1 MRQHVPGTY
10 AKILSQ
16 EVRLLQVLD
25 HPNIIKLYRMI
36 ETEQDYFIIMYVLYT
51 YMYMYMLDYFIIM
64 CVLMELTW
72 GTGTLLYVLGSCM
85 YVLIELTGDR
95 ECLFVY
101 KALHRS
107 SMSRVPVKGDFL

>member
-1 MRQHVPGTY
+1 MINGHMYFQRRREKEEEMRQHVPGTY

-72 GTGTLLYVLGSCM
+72 GTGMLLYVLGSCM
-85 YVLIELTGDR
+85 Y
-95 ECLFVY
+95 
-101 KALHRS
+101 
-107 SMSRVPVKGDFL
+107 